1 MDSKL
6 VKTTECDEEDFLEA
20 VFLAEDRLH
29 QDGYNEG
36 FKIGTNIG
44 LSHGREAGRQKAS
57 QIGWEIGFYR
67 GCVKA
72 WMTVIK
78 TEEDIEGRDR
88 KLKALAGL
96 TLLVDGF
103 DIDDISKDDYWD
115 KVTKIRAKFKQ
126 VASLLKISTEFVCK
140 SAGSNL
146 SF

>member
-1 MDSKL
+1 MS
-6 VKTTECDEEDFLEA
+6 CN
-20 VFLAEDRLH
+20 RLH

-88 KLKALAGL
+88 YLMFGGILI
-96 TLLVDGF
+96 TLLSFYQCRNMLPWLLLVLHPSLQSFFALHTDLQWYT
-103 DIDDISKDDYWD
+103 INSKFIHYQAI
-115 KVTKIRAKFKQ
+115 KVG
-126 VASLLKISTEFVCK
+126 VCNMT
-140 SAGSNL
+140 SS
-146 SF
+146 